1 MTSSRDFAIKKMSR
15 QSHKLE
21 SSSLRYTLKLKVH
34 PPVLNI
40 EDTGKAQTKLVM
52 CAGSRK
58 TVPK

>member
-1 MTSSRDFAIKKMSR
+1 MTSARDFAIKKMSR
-15 QSHKLE
+15 QSHKL
-21 SSSLRYTLKLKVH
+21 LVLDLKLKVH